1 MSVSFIYFIG
11 EKMIIATHSNVKV
24 INYVRLKK
32 IENNI
37 IVIQMNKYTLK
48 IRGYNLGV
56 SFFEK
61 SEIQIDGQIEGID
74 YDYGK

>member
-1 MSVSFIYFIG
+1 
-11 EKMIIATHSNVKV
+11 
-24 INYVRLKK
+24 
-32 IENNI
+32 
-37 IVIQMNKYTLK
+37 MNKYTLK

>member
-1 MSVSFIYFIG
+1 
-11 EKMIIATHSNVKV
+11 MIIATHSNVKV